1 MSKIVNIKF
10 ANRFFYSFARVKILT
25 DVIFNNTFAQ
35 HTTFALLVF
44 RVKNMLKIWI
54 FYNEQYLNKNLHK
67 QKIWLSIIFFVM
79 FFFVVK
85 I

>member
-1 MSKIVNIKF
+1 M
-10 ANRFFYSFARVKILT
+10 KILT
-25 DVIFNNTFAQ
+25 DVIFNNTFAHQ
-35 HTTFALLVF
+35 TTFALLVISM
-44 RVKNMLKIWI
+44 KNMLKIWI

-67 QKIWLSIIFFVM
+67 QKIWLRIIFFVM